1 MDIVFKTN
9 KIKTMLKRRKN
20 KKMVALLPG
29 LKSEEIY
36 VDWDLSGK
44 AVLFFRFLCENDRPS
59 GYIAHAIEN

>member
-1 MDIVFKTN
+1 
-9 KIKTMLKRRKN
+9 MLKRRKN